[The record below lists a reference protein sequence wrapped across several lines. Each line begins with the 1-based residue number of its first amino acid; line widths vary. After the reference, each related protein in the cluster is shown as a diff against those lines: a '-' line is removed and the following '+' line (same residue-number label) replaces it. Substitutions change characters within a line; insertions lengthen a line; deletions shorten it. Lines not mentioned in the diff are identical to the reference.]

1 MEDAFSIFLGSA
13 FIMLFPAMIIIGFG
27 IAVGLAAAI
36 PVALITS
43 LTLFIGRRP
52 PNHG

>member
-1 MEDAFSIFLGSA
+1 MVIGIG

-27 IAVGLAAAI
+27 IAVGLFAAI

-43 LTLFIGRRP
+43 LTLFTGRKP
-52 PNHG
+52 PRRG